1 MMKSS
6 HTTAGFSIFSSMISS
21 CNSPVTGGVPNDC
34 SLISTSTVS
43 MSACSADPSG
53 SPDASGIG
61 SDVVVVVVAAFVV
74 VVVGAA
80 VVVVTTTGGEVSTTG
95 ASVAFGVVVAG
106 SVAGWVVV
114 VATTGGSVALVVV
127 VGACVGA
134 TGATGA
140 CGTGDLSHNPHVFWQ
155 SF

>member
-6 HTTAGFSIFSSMISS
+6 HTTVGFSIFSSMISS
-21 CNSPVTGGVPNDC
+21 CSSPVTGGVPNDC

-53 SPDASGIG
+53 SPEASGIG
-61 SDVVVVVVAAFVV
+61 SDVVVVVVVAAFVV

-80 VVVVTTTGGEVSTTG
+80 VVVVATTGGVVSTTG

-127 VGACVGA
+127 VVGACVGA
-134 TGATGA
+134 I
-140 CGTGDLSHNPHVFWQ
+140 
-155 SF
+155 